1 MPDTEKF
8 LTDDTYTHIM
18 DTIDQL
24 AVEGIDVQIA
34 GTSIVNEGVANIPK
48 ASDSAYGVVKYSEEG
63 YNGIKNVSNI
73 ISTNP
78 ATDDEIK
85 AGSSGYKPIAP
96 ASQHRAVFYG
106 LAKAAG
112 DTTQSES
119 ATAVGTYTDGAK
131 GAVAEMLGLR
141 LHRDNVAVESTTL
154 AAGEQKLIQIPAK
167 TGYIPLATRLVF
179 TSQTG
184 STHTLCTSGILFQ
197 GDENRVRVFNN
208 GSVTATF
215 AGNLNVYYL
224 PLTAFIDEGV

>member
-24 AVEGIDVQIA
+24 AVQGVDVQIV

-48 ASDSAYGVVKYSEEG
+48 ASDSAYGVVKYSANG

-85 AGSSGYKPIAP
+85 AGSLGYKPIAP

-112 DTTQSES
+112 DTTQAES
-119 ATAVGTYTDGAK
+119 SNSVGTYTDTAK
-131 GAVAEMLGLR
+131 QAILEMLGLLLVR
-141 LHRDNVAVESTTL
+141 EAITIESTTL
-154 AAGEQKLIQIPAK
+154 AAGAQALVTIPAK
-167 TGYIPLATRLVF
+167 TGYVPVFSRLVF
-179 TSQTG
+179 SSQSGTVTG
-184 STHTLCTSGILFQ
+184 IIPGGIMYQ
-197 GDENRVRVFNN
+197 SSENRVRVVNTGN
-208 GSVTATF
+208 ASGTF
-215 AGNLNVYYL
+215 AGSLQVFYL
-224 PLTAFIDEGV
+224 KTTAFVVPE